1 MPKFLANLDLNQNE
15 LQNAVVQVLSANPS
29 SPTTGQIYYNS
40 SSNVLRYYDGTAW
53 EDLAAGSGGETNQN
67 AFSIVAVSGQ
77 SNVEADAKTDT
88 LNLVAGS
95 NVTITTT
102 PASDSITIAASGDV
116 DSVNTQTGDVVL
128 DADDISDTS
137 TTNKFATSTQ
147 LGKIDNITISQAVD
161 LDTLESDVATNNAK
175 VSNVTT
181 NLSTTANGTSL
192 VINSSD
198 GNNASIPA
206 ATTTAWGAMTDED
219 KTKLDGID
227 TGANNY
233 THPNHTGDVTSTGDG
248 ATTIANNAVTHAKYQ
263 QVATDTIIGRTAA
276 GTGNV
281 TALTKAQ
288 TLGILN
294 VSDGADVTAT
304 ALPLISSDVTI
315 GDASDVTVTT
325 SGGLT
330 VTGDLTVN
338 GTTTT
343 VDSTNTNI
351 ADALIELGSGNT
363 GANSNDLG
371 LILERGTTG
380 NNGFIGWDESAD
392 KFTVGTTTATG
403 ASTGSL
409 SITTGTLVANIE
421 GNVTGNVTGDVT
433 GNADTAT
440 ALATSRSIALSGDV
454 SGSASFDGSA
464 NISITATIADDSH
477 NHTISNVDGLQTAL
491 DGKQASL
498 TFGIANDNAVEI
510 DDTDVADND
519 YARFTANGLEGRSF
533 AEVKSDLSLNNVTNE
548 SKATMFASA
557 ALTGTPTAPSAS
569 AATDSTQ
576 IATTAFTQD
585 AIDARTYAVSIGDGT
600 NTSYTITH
608 SLGTRD
614 VIIQL
619 YDASSYDTVFADV
632 VRTNTTQA
640 TITFAS
646 APTTN
651 DVRVLVTKVV

>member
-29 SPTTGQIYYNS
+29 SPSTGQIYYNS
-40 SSNVLRYYDGTAW
+40 TSNVLRYYDGTSW

-67 AFSIVAVSGQ
+67 AFSTIAVDGEDDVVADS
-77 SNVEADAKTDT
+77 KTDT
-88 LNLVAGS
+88 LNFAAGS

-102 PASDSITIAASGDV
+102 AASDTVTISASGDV
-116 DSVNTQTGDVVL
+116 ASVNGQTGAVTL
-128 DADDISDTS
+128 DADDISDAS
-137 TTNKFATSTQ
+137 TTNKFATSAQ
-147 LGKIDNITISQAVD
+147 LTKVDFITITQAVD
-161 LDTLESDVATNNAK
+161 LDTLESNVATNNAK

-198 GNNASIPA
+198 GTNASIPA
-206 ATTTAWGAMTDED
+206 ATTSAWGAMTDED
-219 KTKLDGID
+219 KTKLDGIEASAD
-227 TGANNY
+227 VTDSANVTSALGSISVTAHN
-233 THPNHTGDVTSTGDG
+233 DVTSAGSG
-248 ATTIANNAVTHAKYQ
+248 AIITSAERSKLSGISAN
-263 QVATDTIIGRTAA
+263 
-276 GTGNV
+276 
-281 TALTKAQ
+281 
-288 TLGILN
+288 
-294 VSDGADVTAT
+294 ADVTAT

-403 ASTGSL
+403 ASTVSL
-409 SITTGTLVANIE
+409 AITTGTLVANIE
-421 GNVTGNVTGDVT
+421 GDVTGDVT

-440 ALATSRSIALSGDV
+440 ALATARNIALGGDL
-454 SGSASFDGSA
+454 SGSANFDGSA
-464 NISITATIADDSH
+464 NITITATVADDSH
-477 NHTISNVDGLQTAL
+477 SHIINNVDGLQTAL
-491 DGKQASL
+491 DAKAPLASP
-498 TFGIANDNAVEI
+498 
-510 DDTDVADND
+510 
-519 YARFTANGLEGRSF
+519 S
-533 AEVKSDLSLNNVTNE
+533 
-548 SKATMFASA
+548 
-557 ALTGTPTAPSAS
+557 LTGTPTAPSAS
-569 AATDSTQ
+569 ASTDTTQ

-585 AIDARTYAVSIGDGT
+585 AIDARSYAVSIGDGT

-608 SLGTRD
+608 SLNTRD

>member
-29 SPTTGQIYYNS
+29 SPSTGQIYYNS

-67 AFSIVAVSGQ
+67 AFSTIAVSGQ
-77 SNVEADAKTDT
+77 SNVVADAKTDT
-88 LNLVAGS
+88 LNFAAGS
-95 NVTITTT
+95 NVTITTN
-102 PASDSITIAASGDV
+102 ASTDTVTIAASGDV
-116 DSVNTQTGDVVL
+116 ASVNGQTGTVTL
-128 DADDISDTS
+128 DADDISDAS
-137 TTNKFATSTQ
+137 TTNKFATSAQ
-147 LGKIDNITISQAVD
+147 LGKVDFITITQAVD
-161 LDTLESDVATNNAK
+161 LDTLESNVATNNAK

-181 NLSTTANGTSL
+181 NLSTTATGTSL
-192 VINSSD
+192 TVNSSD
-198 GNNASIPA
+198 GTNASIPA
-206 ATTTAWGAMTDED
+206 ATTSAWGAMTDED
-219 KTKLDGID
+219 KTKLDGIEASAD
-227 TGANNY
+227 VTDATNVTSALGSISVTA
-233 THPNHTGDVTSTGDG
+233 HSDVTSVGSG
-248 ATTIANNAVTHAKYQ
+248 A
-263 QVATDTIIGRTAA
+263 IITSAERTK
-276 GTGNV
+276 
-281 TALTKAQ
+281 LS
-288 TLGILN
+288 GI
-294 VSDGADVTAT
+294 STGADVTAT

-409 SITTGTLVANIE
+409 AITTGTLVANIE
-421 GNVTGNVTGDVT
+421 GDVT

-440 ALATSRSIALSGDV
+440 ALETARTIAGQ
-454 SGSASFDGSA
+454 SFDGTA
-464 NISITATIADDSH
+464 NISIAPTDLTGVNATATEI
-477 NHTISNVDGLQTAL
+477 NLL
-491 DGKQASL
+491 DGITTLSGSN
-498 TFGIANDNAVEI
+498 TGDE
-510 DDTDVADND
+510 VA
-519 YARFTANGLEGRSF
+519 
-533 AEVKSDLSLNNVTNE
+533 
-548 SKATMFASA
+548 
-557 ALTGTPTAPSAS
+557 
-569 AATDSTQ
+569 
-576 IATTAFTQD
+576 ATTATAGIVELATSAESIAGTD
-585 AIDARTYAVSIGDGT
+585 TVRAVRPEGLKAAIDARTYVVSIGDGT

-608 SLGTRD
+608 GLGTRD

-640 TITFAS
+640 TISFAS

>member
-1 MPKFLANLDLNQNE
+1 
-15 LQNAVVQVLSANPS
+15 
-29 SPTTGQIYYNS
+29 
-40 SSNVLRYYDGTAW
+40 
-53 EDLAAGSGGETNQN
+53 
-67 AFSIVAVSGQ
+67 
-77 SNVEADAKTDT
+77 
-88 LNLVAGS
+88 
-95 NVTITTT
+95 
-102 PASDSITIAASGDV
+102 
-116 DSVNTQTGDVVL
+116 
-128 DADDISDTS
+128 
-137 TTNKFATSTQ
+137 
-147 LGKIDNITISQAVD
+147 
-161 LDTLESDVATNNAK
+161 
-175 VSNVTT
+175 
-181 NLSTTANGTSL
+181 
-192 VINSSD
+192 
-198 GNNASIPA
+198 
-206 ATTTAWGAMTDED
+206 MTDED

>member
-29 SPTTGQIYYNS
+29 SPSTGQIYYNS
-40 SSNVLRYYDGTAW
+40 TSNVLRYYDGTSW

-67 AFSIVAVSGQ
+67 AFSTISVDGSSDVVAD
-77 SNVEADAKTDT
+77 EKTDT
-88 LNLVAGS
+88 LTFVAGS

-102 PASDSITIAASGDV
+102 PSSDSVTISASGDV
-116 DSVNTQTGDVVL
+116 ASVNGATGVVVL

-147 LGKIDNITISQAVD
+147 LDKVDFITITQAVD
-161 LDTLESDVATNNAK
+161 LDTLESNVATNNAK

-181 NLSTTANGTSL
+181 NLSTTANGTQL

-198 GNNASIPA
+198 GTNASIPA
-206 ATTTAWGAMTDED
+206 ATTSAWGAMTDED

-227 TGANNY
+227 TNANNY
-233 THPNHTGDVTSTGDG
+233 THPNHSGDVTSSGDG
-248 ATTIANNAVTHAKYQ
+248 ATTISNNAVTHAKYQ
-263 QVATDTIIGRTAA
+263 QVATDTIIGRTAS

-281 TALTKAQ
+281 TALSKAEV
-288 TLGILN
+288 LGILN
-294 VSDGADVTAT
+294 VADGADVTAT

-351 ADALIELGSGNT
+351 SDALIELGSGNT

-409 SITTGTLVANIE
+409 AITTGTLVANIE
-421 GNVTGNVTGDVT
+421 GNVTGDVTGDVT

-440 ALATSRSIALSGDV
+440 ALATARSISLNGDV

-464 NISITATIADDSH
+464 NITITAAVANNSH
-477 NHTISNVDGLQTAL
+477 DHTISNIEDLQTTL
-491 DGKQASL
+491 DDKAPLASP
-498 TFGIANDNAVEI
+498 TF
-510 DDTDVADND
+510 
-519 YARFTANGLEGRSF
+519 
-533 AEVKSDLSLNNVTNE
+533 
-548 SKATMFASA
+548 
-557 ALTGTPTAPSAS
+557 TGTPTAPSAS
-569 AATDSTQ
+569 ASTDTTQ

-585 AIDARTYAVSIGDGT
+585 AIDARSYAVSIGDGS

>member
-29 SPTTGQIYYNS
+29 SPVTGQIYYNS
-40 SSNVLRYYDGTAW
+40 SSNVLRYYDGTTW

-67 AFSIVAVSGQ
+67 AFSTIAVSGE
-77 SNVEADAKTDT
+77 SDVVADQKTDT
-88 LNLVAGS
+88 LTFVAGS

-102 PASDSITIAASGDV
+102 PASDSVTISASGDV
-116 DSVNTQTGDVVL
+116 ASVNGATGVVVL
-128 DADDISDTS
+128 DADDIDDTS
-137 TTNKFATSTQ
+137 TTNKFATSAQ
-147 LGKIDNITISQAVD
+147 LTKVDFITITQAVD
-161 LDTLESDVATNNAK
+161 LDTLESNVATNNAK

-192 VINSSD
+192 VVNSSD
-198 GNNASIPA
+198 GTNASIPA
-206 ATTTAWGAMTDED
+206 ATTSAWGAMTDED
-219 KTKLDGID
+219 KTKLDGIEASAD
-227 TGANNY
+227 VTDSANVTSALGSISVTAHN
-233 THPNHTGDVTSTGDG
+233 DVTSAGSG
-248 ATTIANNAVTHAKYQ
+248 AIITSAERTKLSGIEASADVTDSA
-263 QVATDTIIGRTAA
+263 
-276 GTGNV
+276 NV
-281 TALTKAQ
+281 TTALGSISVTAHSDVSSVGSGAIITSVERTK
-288 TLGILN
+288 LSGISTN
-294 VSDGADVTAT
+294 ADVTAT

-380 NNGFIGWDESAD
+380 NNAFIGWDESAD

-409 SITTGTLVANIE
+409 AITTGTLVANIE
-421 GNVTGNVTGDVT
+421 GDVTGDVT

-440 ALATSRSIALSGDV
+440 ALATTRNIALGGDL
-454 SGSASFDGSA
+454 SGSANFDGSA
-464 NISITATIADDSH
+464 NITITATVADDSH
-477 NHTISNVDGLQTAL
+477 NHIISNVDGLQTAL
-491 DGKQASL
+491 DAK
-498 TFGIANDNAVEI
+498 VE
-510 DDTDVADND
+510 T
-519 YARFTANGLEGRSF
+519 L
-533 AEVKSDLSLNNVTNE
+533 SDLSITAN
-548 SKATMFASA
+548 ATEINLLDGITTLSGSN
-557 ALTGTPTAPSAS
+557 TGDEPSAS
-569 AATDSTQ
+569 TTVAGIVELATNTETNTGTDTAR
-576 IATTAFTQD
+576 ATTPAGVKS
-585 AIDARTYAVSIGDGT
+585 AIDARTYVVSIGDGT

-608 SLGTRD
+608 GLGTRD

-640 TITFAS
+640 TISFAS

>member
-1 MPKFLANLDLNQNE
+1 MPKFLANLDLNKNQ
-15 LQNAVVQVLSANPS
+15 LQNAVVQVLPSNPG
-29 SPTTGQIYYNS
+29 SPTAGQIYYNS
-40 SSNVLRYYDGTAW
+40 ANNVLRYYNGSTW

-95 NVTITTT
+95 NITITTT
-102 PASDSITIAASGDV
+102 PASDSVEISASGDV
-116 DSVNTQTGDVVL
+116 ASVNGQTGTVTL
-128 DADDISDTS
+128 DADDIDDTA

-147 LGKIDNITISQAVD
+147 LGKIDNITITQAVD
-161 LDTLESDVATNNAK
+161 LDTLENNVATNNAK

-181 NLSTTANGTSL
+181 NLSTTATGNSL
-192 VINSSD
+192 TVNSSD
-198 GNNASIPA
+198 GTNASIPA
-206 ATTTAWGAMTDED
+206 ATTSAWGAMTDED
-219 KTKLDGID
+219 KSKLDGIE
-227 TGANNY
+227 ASA
-233 THPNHTGDVTSTGDG
+233 DVTDS
-248 ATTIANNAVTHAKYQ
+248 A
-263 QVATDTIIGRTAA
+263 
-276 GTGNV
+276 NV
-281 TALTKAQ
+281 TTALGSISVTAHSDVSSVGSGAIITSAERTK
-288 TLGILN
+288 LSGIAT
-294 VSDGADVTAT
+294 GADVTAT

-315 GDASDVTVTT
+315 GDAADVTVTT

-330 VTGDLTVN
+330 VTGNLTVN

-409 SITTGTLVANIE
+409 TITTGTLVANIE
-421 GNVTGNVTGDVT
+421 GDVTGDVT

-440 ALATSRSIALSGDV
+440 AWATGRSITLSGDV
-454 SGSASFDGSA
+454 SGTATGVDGSG
-464 NISITATIADDSH
+464 NVSITTTVANNSHTHTIA
-477 NHTISNVDGLQTAL
+477 NVTGLQTAL
-491 DGKQASL
+491 DAKAPLASP
-498 TFGIANDNAVEI
+498 
-510 DDTDVADND
+510 
-519 YARFTANGLEGRSF
+519 
-533 AEVKSDLSLNNVTNE
+533 
-548 SKATMFASA
+548 

-576 IATTAFTQD
+576 IATTAFTQN
-585 AIDARTYAVSIGDGT
+585 AIDARTYATSIGDGT

-608 SLGTRD
+608 NLNTRD

>member
-40 SSNVLRYYDGTAW
+40 TSNVLRYYDGTSW

-67 AFSIVAVSGQ
+67 AFSTIAVSGQ
-77 SNVEADAKTDT
+77 SNVVADAKTDT
-88 LNLVAGS
+88 LNFAAGS
-95 NVTITTT
+95 NVTITTNAT
-102 PASDSITIAASGDV
+102 TDTVTIAASGDV
-116 DSVNTQTGDVVL
+116 ASVNGQTGTVTL
-128 DADDISDTS
+128 DADDIDDTS

-147 LGKIDNITISQAVD
+147 LGKINNITITQAVD
-161 LDTLESDVATNNAK
+161 LDTLESNVATNNAK

-192 VINSSD
+192 VVNSSD
-198 GNNASIPA
+198 GTNASIPA

-219 KTKLDGID
+219 KTKLDGIEASADVTDTANVKSALNANLGNYTIGDSSD
-227 TGANNY
+227 TG
-233 THPNHTGDVTSTGDG
+233 TFG
-248 ATTIANNAVTHAKYQ
+248 
-263 QVATDTIIGRTAA
+263 
-276 GTGNV
+276 GNV
-281 TALTKAQ
+281 TIQGNL
-288 TLGILN
+288 
-294 VSDGADVTAT
+294 D
-304 ALPLISSDVTI
+304 
-315 GDASDVTVTT
+315 
-325 SGGLT
+325 
-330 VTGDLTVN
+330 VN

-343 VDSTNTNI
+343 VDSTNTTI

-363 GANSNDLG
+363 GANTNDLG

-380 NNGFIGWDESAD
+380 DNGFIGFDESTD
-392 KFTVGTTTATG
+392 KFVVGTTTATG
-403 ASTGSL
+403 SSTGGL
-409 SITTGTLVANIE
+409 TITTGTLVANIE
-421 GNVTGNVTGDVT
+421 GNVTGDVT
-433 GNADTAT
+433 GNADTAS
-440 ALATSRSIALSGDV
+440 ALATARSIGLSGDV
-454 SGSASFDGSA
+454 SGSANFDGSA
-464 NISITATIADDSH
+464 GITITTTIADDSH

-491 DGKQASL
+491 DAKAPLASP
-498 TFGIANDNAVEI
+498 
-510 DDTDVADND
+510 
-519 YARFTANGLEGRSF
+519 
-533 AEVKSDLSLNNVTNE
+533 
-548 SKATMFASA
+548 

-569 AATDSTQ
+569 ASTDSTQ

-585 AIDARTYAVSIGDGT
+585 AIDARSYAVNIGDGT

>member
-15 LQNAVVQVLSANPS
+15 LQNAVVQVLSSNPS

-40 SSNVLRYYDGTAW
+40 ANNVLRYYNGTVW
-53 EDLAAGSGGETNQN
+53 EDLAAGTGGETNQN
-67 AFSIVAVSGQ
+67 AFSIIAVDGQ
-77 SNVEADAKTDT
+77 SNVAADAKTDT
-88 LNLVAGS
+88 LTFEEGS
-95 NVTITTT
+95 NITITTN
-102 PASDSITIAASGDV
+102 ASTDTVTISASGDV
-116 DSVNTQTGDVVL
+116 ASVNGQTGTVTL
-128 DADDISDTS
+128 DADDISDAA
-137 TTNKFATSTQ
+137 TTNKFATSAQ
-147 LGKIDNITISQAVD
+147 LTKVDFITITQAVD
-161 LDTLESDVATNNAK
+161 LDTLESNVATNNAK

-181 NLSTTANGTSL
+181 NLGVTANGTSL
-192 VINSSD
+192 TVTSSD
-198 GNNASIPA
+198 GTNASIPA
-206 ATTTAWGAMTDED
+206 ATTSAWGAMTDED
-219 KTKLDGID
+219 KTKLDGIEASAD
-227 TGANNY
+227 VTDSTNVTTALGSISVTA
-233 THPNHTGDVTSTGDG
+233 HSDVTSVGSG
-248 ATTIANNAVTHAKYQ
+248 AIITSAERSKLSGIEASADVTDSA
-263 QVATDTIIGRTAA
+263 
-276 GTGNV
+276 NV
-281 TALTKAQ
+281 TSALGSISVTAHSDVTSVGSGAIITSAERTK
-288 TLGILN
+288 LSGI
-294 VSDGADVTAT
+294 STGADVTAT

-351 ADALIELGSGNT
+351 SDALIELGSGNT

-409 SITTGTLVANIE
+409 AITTGTLVANIE
-421 GNVTGNVTGDVT
+421 GNVTGDVT

-440 ALATSRSIALSGDV
+440 ELATARNIALSGDV

-464 NISITATIADDSH
+464 NISITATVADDSH
-477 NHTISNVDGLQTAL
+477 NHTIANVDGLQTAL
-491 DGKQASL
+491 
-498 TFGIANDNAVEI
+498 NAKVE
-510 DDTDVADND
+510 T
-519 YARFTANGLEGRSF
+519 L
-533 AEVKSDLSLNNVTNE
+533 SDLSITATATEINLLGGITTLSGSNTGDEESASITVAGVVELATNTE
-548 SKATMFASA
+548 TT
-557 ALTGTPTAPSAS
+557 TGTDTARAVTPAG
-569 AATDSTQ
+569 AKA
-576 IATTAFTQD
+576 
-585 AIDARTYAVSIGDGT
+585 AIDARTYVTSIGDGT

-608 SLGTRD
+608 GLGTRD

-619 YDASSYDTVFADV
+619 YDSSSYDTVFADV

-640 TITFAS
+640 TISFAS

>member
-1 MPKFLANLDLNQNE
+1 MPKFLANLDLNKNQ
-15 LQNAVVQVLSANPS
+15 LQNAVVQVLPSNPG
-29 SPTTGQIYYNS
+29 SPTAGQIYYNS
-40 SSNVLRYYDGTAW
+40 ANNVLRYYNGSTW

-95 NVTITTT
+95 NITITTT
-102 PASDSITIAASGDV
+102 PASDSVEISASGDV
-116 DSVNTQTGDVVL
+116 ASVNGQTGTVTL
-128 DADDISDTS
+128 DADDIDDTA

-147 LGKIDNITISQAVD
+147 LGKIDNITITQAVD
-161 LDTLESDVATNNAK
+161 LDTLENNVATNNAK

-181 NLSTTANGTSL
+181 NLSTTATGNSL
-192 VINSSD
+192 TVNSSD
-198 GNNASIPA
+198 GTNASIPA
-206 ATTTAWGAMTDED
+206 ATTSAWGAMTDED
-219 KTKLDGID
+219 KSKLDGIE
-227 TGANNY
+227 ASA
-233 THPNHTGDVTSTGDG
+233 DVTDS
-248 ATTIANNAVTHAKYQ
+248 A
-263 QVATDTIIGRTAA
+263 
-276 GTGNV
+276 NV
-281 TALTKAQ
+281 TTALGSISVTAHSDVSSVGSGAIITSAERTK
-288 TLGILN
+288 LSGIAT
-294 VSDGADVTAT
+294 GADVTAT

-315 GDASDVTVTT
+315 GDAADVTVTT

-330 VTGDLTVN
+330 VTGNLTVN

-409 SITTGTLVANIE
+409 TITTGTLVANIE
-421 GNVTGNVTGDVT
+421 GDVTGDVT

-440 ALATSRSIALSGDV
+440 AWATGRSITLSGDV
-454 SGSASFDGSA
+454 SGTATGVDGSG
-464 NISITATIADDSH
+464 NVSITTTVANNSHTHTIA
-477 NHTISNVDGLQTAL
+477 NVTGLQTAL
-491 DGKQASL
+491 DAKAPLASP
-498 TFGIANDNAVEI
+498 
-510 DDTDVADND
+510 
-519 YARFTANGLEGRSF
+519 
-533 AEVKSDLSLNNVTNE
+533 
-548 SKATMFASA
+548 

-576 IATTAFTQD
+576 IATTAFTQN
-585 AIDARTYAVSIGDGT
+585 AIDARTYATSIGDGT

-608 SLGTRD
+608 SLNTRD

>member
-40 SSNVLRYYDGTAW
+40 SSNVLRYYDGTTW

-67 AFSIVAVSGQ
+67 AFSTIAVSGQ
-77 SNVEADAKTDT
+77 SDVAADAKTDT
-88 LNLVAGS
+88 LNLAAGS
-95 NVTITTT
+95 NVTITTNGT
-102 PASDSITIAASGDV
+102 DTVTIAASGDV
-116 DSVNTQTGDVVL
+116 DSVNSQTGDVVL
-128 DADDISDTS
+128 DADDIDDTS

-147 LGKIDNITISQAVD
+147 LEKVDFITITQAVD
-161 LDTLESDVATNNAK
+161 LDTLETNVATNNSK

-192 VINSSD
+192 VVNSSD
-198 GNNASIPA
+198 GTNASIPA
-206 ATTTAWGAMTDED
+206 ATTSAWGAMTDED

-227 TGANNY
+227 TSANNY
-233 THPNHTGDVTSTGDG
+233 THPNHTGDVTSSGDG

-263 QVATDTIIGRTAA
+263 QVDTDTIIGRTDA

-351 ADALIELGSGNT
+351 SDALIELGSGNT

-440 ALATSRSIALSGDV
+440 ALAAARSIALSGDV

-464 NISITATIADDSH
+464 NISISATIADDSH

-491 DGKQASL
+491 NGKQASL

-533 AEVKSDLSLNNVTNE
+533 AEVKSDLLLNNVTNE
-548 SKATMFASA
+548 SKSTMFNGA
-557 ALTGTPTAPSAS
+557 ALTNNPTAPTQAAS
-569 AATDSTQ
+569 NDSTR

-585 AIDARTYAVSIGDGT
+585 AIDARSYAVSIGDGT

-619 YDASSYDTVFADV
+619 YDSSSYDTVFADV